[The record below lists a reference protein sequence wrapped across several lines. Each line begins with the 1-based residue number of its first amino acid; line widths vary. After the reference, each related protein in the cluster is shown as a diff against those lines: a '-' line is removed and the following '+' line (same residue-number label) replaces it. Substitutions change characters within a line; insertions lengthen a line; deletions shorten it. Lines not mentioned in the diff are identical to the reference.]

1 MSIHMSHLIRYD
13 LYKAAKNI
21 ILQLPEKSIT
31 QVRLLSWLDKHLYI
45 QCKMGIGQTPLLT
58 SSDVL
63 ESLFGKFKTVV
74 QRNPQAELNRLV
86 YVIPLLCGS
95 RSKEQIASALKNCS
109 HNQML
114 NEIEKTIPQTLR
126 QQRHRV
132 LERGKPETGN
142 LNLKKTG

>member
-1 MSIHMSHLIRYD
+1 
-13 LYKAAKNI
+13 
-21 ILQLPEKSIT
+21 
-31 QVRLLSWLDKHLYI
+31 
-45 QCKMGIGQTPLLT
+45 MGIGQTPLLT

-95 RSKEQIASALKNCS
+95 RSKEQIASAVKSCS

-126 QQRHRV
+126 QQRHRI

-142 LNLKKTG
+142 LNLKRTG